1 MEHTKTKQNVAIVC
15 GGDITDFVWFKEQL
29 QNYDY
34 IIAADSGY
42 DKLAKCGVVPNV
54 AIGDFDSAVLDI
66 PRNVLKFTYPAK
78 KDETDFMLALKF
90 CAENNYLKVD
100 VFGALGGRIDHS
112 LGAIFACLEIKQI
125 KVDVTL
131 ITEKSKAFI
140 VNDYCKVEAVNGYV
154 SVFALGGDASGVT
167 LKGFEY
173 PLNNSLLKGCTQIG
187 VSNKLVDKVG
197 EISVKNGNLLVI
209 IQN

>member
-15 GGDITDFVWFKEQL
+15 GGEIVDFAWLKEQM

-34 IIAADSGY
+34 VIAADSGY
-42 DKLAKCGVVPNV
+42 DRLADCGIVPDI
-54 AIGDFDSAVLDI
+54 AIGDFDSTTRVI
-66 PRNVLKFTYPAK
+66 PQSVERYTFPSK

-90 CAENNYLKVD
+90 CAKKGIFNVD

-112 LGAIFACLEIKQI
+112 LGAIFAVLEIKSQN
-125 KVDVTL
+125 VNATL

-140 VNDYCKVEAVNGYV
+140 VNDSCEILNSQGYV
-154 SVFALGGDASGVT
+154 SLFALGSDAEGVT
-167 LKGFEY
+167 LSGFEY
-173 PLNNSLLKGCTQIG
+173 PLNNETLNCCTQIG
-187 VSNKLVDKVG
+187 VSNKIVENIGK
-197 EISVKNGNLLVI
+197 ISVKNGNLLVI